1 MASHED
7 PRDRHRDEGGATTD
21 EEPIEDQGGASEEE
35 DDEDAIVVDFD
46 EAKKHID
53 TQYVAIGK
61 FFSRRTF
68 SAKGLFEAM
77 QKAWGLRQGMEYK
90 RLHDNRFLLEFQSAG
105 DFRFATGGGPWI
117 YQGDAFLIT
126 EYDGK
131 SRPSDV
137 KLNSLPVWVR
147 IYDLPLSMMT
157 ETMGKLIG
165 ARLGEVRKVAV
176 DDQGRAW
183 DDFMRV
189 RAEHPV
195 DKSLTRWL
203 KLKDK
208 ESSSVVQRYDVK
220 YERIPRF
227 CFYYGHIGH
236 MERECDLP
244 SDKQTV
250 RFGLNLRA
258 SPYKQFEH
266 RSWALPGKVDNNAKR
281 NLWFPGENQS
291 KPAPA
296 GSRNKDGPS
305 GKEDRKKNSP
315 EENAPVKE
323 NFANRD
329 EIEAEI
335 PMVQEELKGLNARN
349 PGKSREDGEVRKLA
363 EQWEHMGKTQEDQ
376 PTFHAASQQAK
387 EGQIRSETA
396 GETWVSGKDS
406 INQYEQLD
414 EGAGNGRE
422 EVDEHVPPLSAIHED
437 ISLINQLR
445 EEELGEGHKENID
458 DGVKPVLGKRSMD
471 KSLLGPGYDGP
482 SFDVLVGGDSKRSK
496 SLSLQTAKSIHLT
509 GIPKEARQEQ

>member
-7 PRDRHRDEGGATTD
+7 PRDRHRDEGGATAD

-68 SAKGLFEAM
+68 STKGLFEAM

-90 RLHDNRFLLEFQSAG
+90 RLHDNRFLLEFQFAG

-281 NLWFPGENQS
+281 NLRFPGENQS
-291 KPAPA
+291 KPASA
-296 GSRNKDGPS
+296 GSRNKDGPL

-323 NFANRD
+323 NFSNRD
-329 EIEAEI
+329 EI
-335 PMVQEELKGLNARN
+335 
-349 PGKSREDGEVRKLA
+349 
-363 EQWEHMGKTQEDQ
+363 
-376 PTFHAASQQAK
+376 
-387 EGQIRSETA
+387 
-396 GETWVSGKDS
+396 
-406 INQYEQLD
+406 
-414 EGAGNGRE
+414 
-422 EVDEHVPPLSAIHED
+422 
-437 ISLINQLR
+437 
-445 EEELGEGHKENID
+445 
-458 DGVKPVLGKRSMD
+458 
-471 KSLLGPGYDGP
+471 
-482 SFDVLVGGDSKRSK
+482 
-496 SLSLQTAKSIHLT
+496 
-509 GIPKEARQEQ
+509 

>member
-7 PRDRHRDEGGATTD
+7 PRDRHRDEGGATAD

-68 SAKGLFEAM
+68 STKGLFEAM

-117 YQGDAFLIT
+117 YRGDAFLIT

-189 RAEHPV
+189 RVEDPV
-195 DKSLTRWL
+195 DKPLTRWL

-220 YERIPRF
+220 YERIPQF
-227 CFYYGHIGH
+227 CFYCGHIGH

-291 KPAPA
+291 KPASA
-296 GSRNKDGPS
+296 GSRNKDGPL

-363 EQWEHMGKTQEDQ
+363 EQWEHMGKTQED
-376 PTFHAASQQAK
+376 
-387 EGQIRSETA
+387 
-396 GETWVSGKDS
+396 
-406 INQYEQLD
+406 
-414 EGAGNGRE
+414 
-422 EVDEHVPPLSAIHED
+422 
-437 ISLINQLR
+437 
-445 EEELGEGHKENID
+445 
-458 DGVKPVLGKRSMD
+458 
-471 KSLLGPGYDGP
+471 
-482 SFDVLVGGDSKRSK
+482 
-496 SLSLQTAKSIHLT
+496 
-509 GIPKEARQEQ
+509 